1 MRCLLCAAGAVG
13 VISTSTFAGLTSS
26 FGTLT
31 DGHGDE
37 ISFDAGTGNSNTNFR
52 YNNYWSGDQSIT
64 AGLSVQSYYGDAN
77 GPVTNDGV
85 DGFFVQAGPDQSGN
99 PNALPGSP
107 RWGFKWSVT
116 VDGAA
121 PNADDLFMSL
131 RIDGPGG
138 NWGFEAGSGLA
149 SGIAPVETVTQFS
162 NQNVWTLGY
171 DFFALNSADSGLTG
185 GLWDGL
191 DFDFNALGDYRVV
204 LGLYDGD
211 PLDGAAYLGETAIT
225 ISVVP
230 APGALV
236 AFAGLGFIGRRRRI

>member
-1 MRCLLCAAGAVG
+1 MRRLFCAAGAVG
-13 VISTSTFAGLTSS
+13 AMSASTFAGVTSS

-37 ISFDAGTGNSNTNFR
+37 ISFDAGTGNSNIDFR
-52 YNNYWSGDQSIT
+52 YNNYWLGDESIT

-77 GPVTNDGV
+77 GPVTNDGIET
-85 DGFFVQAGPDQSGN
+85 FFVQAGADQSGD

-116 VDGAA
+116 ADGAA

-138 NWGFEAGSGLA
+138 NWGIEAGSGFA
-149 SGIAPVETVTQFS
+149 SGIAPSETATQFA

-171 DFFALNSADSGLTG
+171 DFFALNSADSGLGG

-191 DFDFNALGDYRVV
+191 DFDFDALGDYRVV
-204 LGLYDGD
+204 LGLYDGN
-211 PLDGAAYLGETAIT
+211 PLGGGSYLGETAIT
-225 ISVVP
+225 VSVVP
-230 APGALV
+230 APGTMVALV
-236 AFAGLGFIGRRRRI
+236 GLAFTGRRRRL